1 MEQRITI
8 ILGAGAMVEST
19 SVSTKS
25 LTEKIISNC
34 KKYKI
39 NNSND
44 TSLVD
49 AICNRFL
56 QIYNKEVS
64 LLPKECTEMDKI
76 TSLVSFEDIY
86 HVLELLPNYL
96 NSYGYKSN
104 ESAFQ
109 IFSEL
114 NEEFK
119 NLQTQ
124 NIYGA
129 AHEIIRTINDE
140 IYAYDSLFTEKGKF
154 FSKFFTDIATNTDLK
169 FDIFNLNYD
178 TWVEQTLCSYNDGF
192 VEIPNYEDR
201 MKRFDITEYLKND
214 NRHTISHL
222 HGQICFEY
230 PEFSKK
236 DINTYVFKESHNTLY
251 KYVDFSAAKSYRE
264 RSIRS
269 SDHTQSGENLFRT
282 NIVTGLMKTDKLLW
296 NPLIMYHN
304 KLANSLVSNQK
315 LILIGYGFSD
325 LYINNLLLQ
334 YNATHFDKR
343 KVIMI
348 DYVPDKDWQ
357 PQIEHPF
364 NPSEKAVFTNLM
376 FKDDFWW
383 NSHPF
388 APKEPMYYSKDKM
401 ACIFKNG
408 FNDVINN
415 HLSDVIKFIS

>member
-8 ILGAGAMVEST
+8 LLGAGSMIDFT
-19 SVSTKS
+19 SVSTKT
-25 LTEKIISNC
+25 LTEKIINNC

-39 NNSND
+39 NDSND
-44 TSLVD
+44 NSLVD
-49 AICNRFL
+49 AICNAFL
-56 QIYNKEVS
+56 QIYHKEGSSS
-64 LLPKECTEMDKI
+64 LKKLTKMDMI
-76 TSLVSFEDIY
+76 TNIISFEDIY

-96 NSYGYKSN
+96 NACGYKSN

-109 IFSEL
+109 IFSKL
-114 NEEFK
+114 NQEFE
-119 NLQTQ
+119 NLKLQ
-124 NIYGA
+124 NIYSA

-140 IYAYDSLFTEKGKF
+140 IYAYDSEYADRGKKFAKF
-154 FSKFFTDIATNTDLK
+154 FRDIEKTTNLK

-178 TWVEQTLCSYNDGF
+178 TWVEQTLCDYNDGF
-192 VEIPNYEDR
+192 VEIPNYENK
-201 MKRFDITEYLKND
+201 MKRFDITEYLKSND
-214 NRHTISHL
+214 KHTISHL

-230 PEFSKK
+230 PEFSPQ
-236 DINTYVFKESHNTLY
+236 DINTYVFQESNNTLY
-251 KYVDFSAAKSYRE
+251 KYVDFSTAKSYRE

-304 KLANSLVSNQK
+304 KLVNSLLLNQR
-315 LILIGYGFSD
+315 LILVGYGFSD

-334 YNATHFDKR
+334 YNAMHFNER
-343 KVIMI
+343 KIIMI
-348 DYVPDKDWQ
+348 DYISDEDWQ

-364 NPSEKAVFTNLM
+364 SPNEKAVFTNLM
-376 FKDDFWW
+376 FKNDCWYH
-383 NSHPF
+383 SHPL
-388 APKEPMYYSKDKM
+388 AHKEPIYYSKDKM

-415 HLSDVIKFIS
+415 HLVDVIKFIS

>member
-8 ILGAGAMVEST
+8 ILGAGAMIDST
-19 SVSTKS
+19 SVSTKT
-25 LTEKIISNC
+25 LTEKVINNC

-39 NNSND
+39 NDSID

-49 AICNRFL
+49 VICNNFL
-56 QIYNKEVS
+56 RIYHKETQ
-64 LLPKECTEMDKI
+64 LFPKEYTKMDKI
-76 TSLVSFEDIY
+76 TSIISFEDIY

-96 NSYGYKSN
+96 NSCGYKIN

-109 IFSEL
+109 IFSKL
-114 NEEFK
+114 NQEFK
-119 NLQTQ
+119 NIKQQ

-140 IYAYDSLFTEKGKF
+140 IYAYDSKFTDKGKN
-154 FSKFFTDIATNTDLK
+154 FSKFFKEIAQKTNLK

-178 TWVEQTLCSYNDGF
+178 TWVEQTLCDYNDGF
-192 VEIPNYEDR
+192 VEIPNYENK
-201 MKRFDITEYLKND
+201 MKRFDITEYFKSND
-214 NRHTISHL
+214 RHTVSHL

-230 PEFSKK
+230 PEFNPK
-236 DINTYVFKESHNTLY
+236 DINTYVFQESLNTLY
-251 KYVDFSAAKSYRE
+251 KYVNFSTAKSYRE

-304 KLANSLVSNQK
+304 KLSNSLVSNQR
-315 LILIGYGFSD
+315 LILVGYGFSD

-334 YNATHFDKR
+334 YNAMHFNER
-343 KVIMI
+343 KIIMI
-348 DYVPDKDWQ
+348 DYIPDEDWQ

-364 NPSEKAVFTNLM
+364 KPSEKATFTNLM
-376 FKDDFWW
+376 FKDDFWCRI
-383 NSHPF
+383 NPY
-388 APKEPMYYSKDKM
+388 APKKPMYYSKDKM

-415 HLSDVIKFIS
+415 HLPDVIKFVS

>member
-8 ILGAGAMVEST
+8 ILGAGAMIDST
-19 SVSTKS
+19 AVSTKT
-25 LTEKIISNC
+25 LTEKVINNC

-39 NNSND
+39 NDSND

-49 AICNRFL
+49 AICNNFL
-56 QIYNKEVS
+56 QIYNKEIS
-64 LLPKECTEMDKI
+64 PLLKKCPKMDKL
-76 TSLVSFEDIY
+76 TSIISFEDIY

-96 NSYGYKSN
+96 NSHGYKSN

-109 IFSEL
+109 IFSIL
-114 NEEFK
+114 NQEFK
-119 NLQTQ
+119 NLKPQ

-129 AHEIIRTINDE
+129 ANEIISTINNE
-140 IYAYDSLFTEKGKF
+140 IYSYDSEFTDKGKNFSRF
-154 FSKFFTDIATNTDLK
+154 FQEIAQNTNLK

-178 TWVEQTLCSYNDGF
+178 TWVEQTLGNYNDGF
-192 VEIPNYEDR
+192 VEIPNYENK
-201 MKRFDITEYLKND
+201 MKRFDISEYLKSD

-230 PEFSKK
+230 PEFSPK
-236 DINTYVFKESHNTLY
+236 DINTYSFQESHNTLY
-251 KYVDFSAAKSYRE
+251 KYVDFSTAKSYRE

-304 KLANSLVSNQK
+304 KLANSLISNK
-315 LILIGYGFSD
+315 RLILVGYGFSD

-334 YNATHFDKR
+334 YNAMHYNKR
-343 KVIMI
+343 KIIMI
-348 DYVPDKDWQ
+348 DYISDENWQ

-364 NPSEKAVFTNLM
+364 DPSEKAVFTNLM
-376 FKDDFWW
+376 FKDDFWCRR
-383 NSHPF
+383 HPF
-388 APKEPMYYSKDKM
+388 APKKPVYYSKDKM

-415 HLSDVIKFIS
+415 HLSDVIEFIF

>member
-8 ILGAGAMVEST
+8 ILGAGAMIDST
-19 SVSTKS
+19 AVSTKT
-25 LTEKIISNC
+25 LTEKVINNC

-39 NNSND
+39 NDSND

-49 AICNRFL
+49 AICNNFL
-56 QIYNKEVS
+56 QIYNKEIS
-64 LLPKECTEMDKI
+64 PLLKKCSKMDKL
-76 TSLVSFEDIY
+76 TSIISFEDIY

-96 NSYGYKSN
+96 NSHGYKSN

-109 IFSEL
+109 IFSIL
-114 NEEFK
+114 NQEFK
-119 NLQTQ
+119 NLKPQ

-129 AHEIIRTINDE
+129 ANEIISTINNE
-140 IYAYDSLFTEKGKF
+140 IYSYDSEFTDKGKNFSRF
-154 FSKFFTDIATNTDLK
+154 FQEIAQNTNLK

-178 TWVEQTLCSYNDGF
+178 TWVEQTLGNYNDGF
-192 VEIPNYEDR
+192 VEIPNYENK
-201 MKRFDITEYLKND
+201 MKRFDISEYLKSD

-230 PEFSKK
+230 PEFSPK
-236 DINTYVFKESHNTLY
+236 DINTYAFQESHNTLY
-251 KYVDFSAAKSYRE
+251 KYVDFSTAKSYRE

-304 KLANSLVSNQK
+304 KLANSLISNK
-315 LILIGYGFSD
+315 RLILVGYGFSD

-334 YNATHFDKR
+334 YNAIHYNKR
-343 KVIMI
+343 KIIMI
-348 DYVPDKDWQ
+348 DYISDENWQ

-364 NPSEKAVFTNLM
+364 DPSEKAVFTNLM
-376 FKDDFWW
+376 FKDDFWCRR
-383 NSHPF
+383 HPF
-388 APKEPMYYSKDKM
+388 APKKPVYYSKDKM

-415 HLSDVIKFIS
+415 HLSDVIEFIF